1 VHRPV
6 LAVMGSGRVLR
17 AAGLTR
23 RRLAMVIGGL
33 VLLVAGL
40 SVILAAPGH
49 PQAVQEGAVAA
60 LFVAAAGTIVV
71 LIRSPG
77 AGGPDLAALVAV
89 GLAGA
94 ALAGLL
100 PQTQAYLISYLAL
113 AGLGLR
119 ASLRAWAAIAGAL
132 AVFAGMNAA
141 YVLVAGGSLTGLI
154 TQDIGLVFIFAF
166 VRATRLAEERARA
179 AQRQAEILVAELRA
193 TQSARAEAA
202 ALAERTRLARE
213 IHDVLAHALSGLI
226 LALDTMELQGRQPD
240 PGPAT
245 VERMLGQVG
254 RAQRIARDG
263 LADTRQAIAAL
274 RGDALPGPA
283 LLDRLVHDTAAATGV
298 SGRLTIDGAE
308 RPLPPEI
315 GLTVYRTAQEAL
327 TNTARYAGPGAV
339 AEVRLSYTGDAVELV
354 VEDQPAGDVPARRA
368 ALSGGGYGLTGMR
381 ERAELLGGS
390 LTAGPAGTGFAVRL
404 RLPTTSRPQ
413 PGPAPVAVVRRPQ
426 PAPAHPGG
434 S

>member
-1 VHRPV
+1 
-6 LAVMGSGRVLR
+6 MGIGRALR
-17 AAGLTR
+17 AMTLTR
-23 RRLAMVIGGL
+23 RRMGVTAGAV

-40 SVILAAPGH
+40 SVILAAPAH

-60 LFVAAAGTIVV
+60 LLVAAAGTAVV
-71 LIRSPG
+71 LVRRPG
-77 AGGPDLAALVAV
+77 TGGPDLAALIAV

-94 ALAGLL
+94 VLAGLL
-100 PQTQAYLISYLAL
+100 PQTQAYLIGYLAL

-119 ASLRAWAAIAGAL
+119 ASLRTWAAIAGAL
-132 AVFAGMNAA
+132 VVFAAMNTA
-141 YVLVAGGSLTGLI
+141 YLLVADGSLTGLI

-179 AQRQAEILVAELRA
+179 AHRQAEILLAELRA
-193 TQSARAEAA
+193 NQGARAEAV

-226 LALDTMELQGRQPD
+226 LALDTLELLGRQPD
-240 PGPAT
+240 PGRAT
-245 VERMLGQVG
+245 VHRMLEQVN

-263 LADTRQAIAAL
+263 LDDTRQAISAL

-283 LLDRLVHDTAAATGV
+283 LLDRLVRDTATATGI
-298 SGRLTIDGAE
+298 SGRLTVCGTE

-315 GLTVYRTAQEAL
+315 GLTLYRTAQEAL
-327 TNTARYAGPGAV
+327 TNTARHAGRGAE
-339 AEVRLSYTGDAVELV
+339 AEIRLGYGDDAVDLV
-354 VEDQPAGDVPARRA
+354 IEDHGAADAGARTVG
-368 ALSGGGYGLTGMR
+368 LSGGGYGLTGMR

-390 LTAGPAGTGFAVRL
+390 LTAGPTDTGFAVRL
-404 RLPTTSRPQ
+404 RLPAGSAR
-413 PGPAPVAVVRRPQ
+413 PGPAQAQRVPARPD
-426 PAPAHPGG
+426 G

>member
-354 VEDQPAGDVPARRA
+354 VEDQPAGDVPGRRA

-413 PGPAPVAVVRRPQ
+413 PGPAPAAAARRPQ

>member
-1 VHRPV
+1 
-6 LAVMGSGRVLR
+6 VLR

-23 RRLAMVIGGL
+23 RRLI
-33 VLLVAGL
+33 VLSGVAILAVAGL

-71 LIRSPG
+71 LARSPG
-77 AGGPDLAALVAV
+77 AGGPDLVALVAV

-100 PQTQAYLISYLAL
+100 PQTQAYLITYLAL

-119 ASLRAWAAIAGAL
+119 ASLRIWIAVAGAL
-132 AVFAGMNAA
+132 AVFAAMNIA
-141 YVLVAGGSLTGLI
+141 YVLVAGGSVTGLI

-179 AQRQAEILVAELRA
+179 AQRQAEVLLAELRA
-193 TQSARAEAA
+193 SQGARAEAA
-202 ALAERTRLARE
+202 ALAERSRLARE
-213 IHDVLAHALSGLI
+213 IHDVLAHTLSGLI
-226 LALDTMELQGRQPD
+226 LGLDTMELQGRQPD

-245 VERMLGQVG
+245 VERMLEQVG

-263 LADTRQAIAAL
+263 LGDTRRAIAAL

-283 LLDRLVHDTAAATGV
+283 LLDRLVRDTCAATGI
-298 SGRLTIDGAE
+298 SGRLRIDGPE

-315 GLTVYRTAQEAL
+315 GLTLYRTAQEAL
-327 TNTARYAGPGAV
+327 TNTARHAGPGAA
-339 AEVRLSYTGDAVELV
+339 AEVRLSYTGDTVELAV
-354 VEDQPAGDVPARRA
+354 QDQPAAGVPVRGPG
-368 ALSGGGYGLTGMR
+368 LSGGGYGLTGMR

-390 LTAGPAGTGFAVRL
+390 LIAGPAGPGFAVRL
-404 RLPTTSRPQ
+404 RLPVTARCQ
-413 PGPAPVAVVRRPQ
+413 PPATQATAAQATAAQATAARAAGIR
-426 PAPAHPGG
+426 PGG